1 MGTFLLVILIIILM
15 LLATFVGIIAGM
27 FMLVLSAANAMA
39 DSIAGTVPNQKLKD
53 LGVSFTQLVKQ
64 ALSKRHGITGVKI
77 TYDVNVDSEQD
88 GEV

>member
-1 MGTFLLVILIIILM
+1 MGTFLLVVLVVILI
-15 LLATFVGIIAGM
+15 LLAAFVGIIAGM
-27 FMLVLSAANAMA
+27 FMIVLSAANAMA

-64 ALSKRHGITGVKI
+64 ALSKHHGITGVQI
-77 TYDVNVDSEQD
+77 TYDVNVDTEQD

>member
-15 LLATFVGIIAGM
+15 LLSTFVGIIAGM
-27 FMLVLSAANAMA
+27 FMIVLSAANAMA